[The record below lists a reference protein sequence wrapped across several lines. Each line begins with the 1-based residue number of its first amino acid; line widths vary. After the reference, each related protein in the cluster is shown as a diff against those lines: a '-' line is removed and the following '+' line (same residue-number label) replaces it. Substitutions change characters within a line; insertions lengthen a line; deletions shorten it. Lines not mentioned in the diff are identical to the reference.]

1 MSKIR
6 LAIADDHSLFRKGLA
21 SLLVNYGDFEI
32 VFDAENGKVL
42 VDNLSEQ
49 SVDVVLIDLEMPVM
63 RGEEAIEIIK
73 TRFPTIK
80 VLALTLH
87 DDEVTITK
95 VIGLGANGFLVEDD
109 SIEAVAEAANTVIEK
124 DYYFTQRVVKA
135 IEKMAERAALK
146 PKAFLIEFTKREI
159 EIVELIC
166 HSYSTKEIACKLN
179 TSIRTVEWHKQ
190 NVIQRTDS
198 KNTAGLVFYAAK
210 NGLVN

>member
-135 IEKMAERAALK
+135 ILC
-146 PKAFLIEFTKREI
+146 LS
-159 EIVELIC
+159 
-166 HSYSTKEIACKLN
+166 SYTI
-179 TSIRTVEWHKQ
+179 I
-190 NVIQRTDS
+190 I
-198 KNTAGLVFYAAK
+198 
-210 NGLVN
+210 